1 MKTIEETQKMNQKWL
16 WVLMILIQ
24 ILLFYKLIIDYKE
37 KSVFQIIP
45 IIIVTITCVFIYS
58 IKLKYIINSE
68 NIIISFFPF
77 LSNSKKIEIKEIKK
91 ISIIKYN
98 PLKDYGGWGLRYTN
112 NKTAYTTRGNKG
124 IYIEMNNGK
133 NLLIGTQL
141 DIDFLYKNILEI
153 TSNNINITISKQ

>member
-1 MKTIEETQKMNQKWL
+1 MNTIEETQKMNQKWL
-16 WVLMILIQ
+16 W
-24 ILLFYKLIIDYKE
+24 ILLISIQTLLIYKLIIDYIE
-37 KSVFQIIP
+37 KSIFQIIP
-45 IIIVTITCVFIYS
+45 VIIVTITCVFIYS

-77 LSNSKKIEIKEIKK
+77 LSSSKKIEITEIKK
-91 ISIIKYN
+91 ISIIEYK
-98 PLKDYGGWGLRYTN
+98 PLKDYGGWGLRYGSN
-112 NKTAYTTRGNKG
+112 STAYTIKGQKG

-141 DIDFLYKNILEI
+141 DIDFLYKNISEI